1 MSVGASSRISTRPIS
16 IKVFRSLGLTGV
28 SFVRLALISRS
39 AQRRRIAVSKSNP
52 PWGACL
58 RCHSLEKPTW
68 VCRQPALRL
77 SLRKRARYNSFR
89 RGFFGSN
96 RVVNRTAALRQHC
109 LTDRGNLEYG
119 LGIGHSK
126 SVLNRTLRRSGSLGA
141 KQWRKVVLNCPLAQL
156 D

>member
-1 MSVGASSRISTRPIS
+1 MGAQLQTVMHRGTGFGGARRGHSSIKYPMSFVGERRRVSRISTRPIS
-16 IKVFRSLGLTGV
+16 IKVFKSLGLTGV
-28 SFVRLALISRS
+28 SFVRLA
-39 AQRRRIAVSKSNP
+39 
-52 PWGACL
+52 
-58 RCHSLEKPTW
+58 
-68 VCRQPALRL
+68 
-77 SLRKRARYNSFR
+77 
-89 RGFFGSN
+89 
-96 RVVNRTAALRQHC
+96 ALRQHS